1 MLTLGTRLR
10 NLAFLL
16 VAVLVLGIIAVR
28 HADLG
33 RYVGIR
39 GYYVVQVELPE
50 TGGLFEHSDV
60 TYRGVSV
67 GRVGPIALTAHGVRA
82 ELRIDNSAPRIPSR
96 LEAVVANLSAVGE
109 QYIDLRPS
117 TEEGPFLVDGSTIAE
132 QDTRTPAPVTN
143 LLTSVDRLTGS
154 VPLQSLR
161 TVVDE
166 FGQAFAGQD
175 ANLQAL
181 LDNSGRFI
189 AAADAALPGNTT
201 LLVDARTVLGTQA
214 EEGRA
219 IESFATDARLLAE
232 QLSASDT
239 DLRRVIA
246 AGPAAAGQ
254 VSSLL
259 SDLDPGLSVLLANL
273 LTTSDIAVTR
283 QHGIEELLVRLPAVA
298 AAGAGAV
305 DAGGLRVGMALTF
318 FSPLPCTDGYQ
329 GTTRRNG
336 LDTSAGPAFNTAA
349 RCTSAPGTGIG
360 VRGSANAPTGGVPDP
375 AVPGALLPAAGTPVP
390 GTSGAG
396 AGTGAGAG
404 GARALPGPLGLP
416 ALSPAAPTD
425 LRGLLG
431 LGGGAG

>member
-28 HADLG
+28 YADLG
-33 RYVGIR
+33 RYVGVR
-39 GYYVVQVELPE
+39 SYYVVQVELPE

-82 ELRIDNSAPRIPSR
+82 ELRIDNSAPRIPTR

-117 TEEGPFLVDGSTIAE
+117 TADGPYLVDGSTIAE
-132 QDTRTPAPVTN
+132 PDTRTPAPVTN

-175 ANLQAL
+175 ANLRAL

-232 QLSASDT
+232 QLSASDP

-254 VSSLL
+254 ISSLL
-259 SDLDPGLSVLLANL
+259 GDLNPGLGVLLANL
-273 LTTSDIAVTR
+273 LTTSDLAVTR
-283 QHGIEELLVRLPAVA
+283 QRGIEELLVRLPAVA

-305 DAGGLRVGMALTF
+305 DADGLRVGMALTF

-336 LDTSAGPAFNTAA
+336 LDTSAGPEFNTAA
-349 RCTSAPGTGIG
+349 RCASAPGTGIG
-360 VRGSANAPTGGVPDP
+360 VRGSANAPAGAVPDP
-375 AVPGALLPAAGTPVP
+375 AVPGSLLPATGTPAAGT
-390 GTSGAG
+390 
-396 AGTGAGAG
+396 AGTGTGGLGA
-404 GARALPGPLGLP
+404 AAVLPGPLGLP
-416 ALSPAAPTD
+416 ALPQAAPTD